1 MVADLAQQ
9 ALTETTPSPWTARSL
24 SPLTPEQTGLVDRLV
39 PTLTLE
45 QRVWLS
51 GYLAGWDAS
60 ARTGTQ
66 VEQADGGSREVTI
79 VYGSQTGNA
88 QELAE
93 EFAERSRQAG
103 LSVKL
108 WSLADFPVR
117 TLRETERLVLITS
130 THGDGDPPDNA
141 IAFKE
146 FLESR
151 KAPRLEQLHYAVLA
165 LGDSSYE
172 YFCKTGRD
180 FDQRLQGLGATPLH
194 SRVDCDVD
202 FVESAQRWMDE
213 VLATLCAEATAE
225 GADRVRMTA
234 SPRTVSQA
242 VSFSRNNPF
251 PAEIVEHLELNAR
264 GSDRSTRHL
273 ELSLAGS
280 GLTWEP
286 GDSLGVYP
294 QNDPNLVAALVEAAD
309 WDPGL
314 VLDDGVTLGDA
325 LASHYEIT
333 VLSRS
338 LLEKLV
344 AATEASALSDLLRPE
359 RQEELRRYIVGR
371 DLVDLMHDF
380 SLRGVPA
387 RALVTALRRL
397 PPRLYSIA
405 SSSLISPDEVHLTVR
420 LVDYSTAGRVRKGV
434 CSHHLAGRAVGESV
448 PVFIQRNPNFR
459 LPADP
464 RAPIIMIGPGT
475 GVAPFRAFVQERQAM
490 GADGASW
497 LFFGDRHFRAD
508 FLYQSEWLQA
518 LRQGALTRMDVAFS
532 RDTSRKVYVQHRL
545 LEHAAEVYRWL
556 EQGAYIYVCGE
567 EQNMAPDVER
577 ALTEIIM
584 RQGGTDPDA
593 AAAYLAEMRTSRR
606 YQRDVY

>member
-1 MVADLAQQ
+1 MEDLENQVLAE
-9 ALTETTPSPWTARSL
+9 ATPSPWTPRSL

-39 PTLTLE
+39 PTLTPE

-60 ARTGTQ
+60 ARPTPQLDQPGAG
-66 VEQADGGSREVTI
+66 VLEVTV

-88 QELAE
+88 HGLAE
-93 EFAERSRQAG
+93 EFADRIRHAG

-108 WSLADFPVR
+108 LSLADFPPR
-117 TLRETERLVLITS
+117 ELRQTEHLILITS
-130 THGDGDPPDNA
+130 TQGDGDPPDNA

-151 KAPRLEQLHYAVLA
+151 KAPRLEQLRYAVLA

-194 SRVDCDVD
+194 PRVDCDVD
-202 FVESAQRWMDE
+202 FVEAAQRWMDQLLE
-213 VLATLCAEATAE
+213 TLCAEATANGTE
-225 GADRVRMTA
+225 TVRVTVSR
-234 SPRTVSQA
+234 RTVSQA
-242 VSFSRNNPF
+242 VAFSRSNPF
-251 PAEIVEHLELNAR
+251 RAEIVEHVELNGR

-273 ELSLAGS
+273 ELSLSGS

-286 GDSLGVYP
+286 GDSLGIYP
-294 QNDPNLVAALVEAAD
+294 QNEPNLVRALVEAAD
-309 WDPGL
+309 WDPAL
-314 VLDDGVTLGDA
+314 VLDDGRTLGEA
-325 LASHYEIT
+325 LTSQYEIT
-333 VLSRS
+333 VLSRI

-344 AATEASALSDLLRPE
+344 AVTEASALSDLLRPE

-371 DLVDLMHDF
+371 DLVDLLHDLC
-380 SLRGVPA
+380 LRGVPA
-387 RALVTALRRL
+387 REFVTALRRL

-405 SSSLISPDEVHLTVR
+405 SSSAAFPEEVHLAVR
-420 LVDYSTAGRVRKGV
+420 LVDYCTDGRVRYGV
-434 CSHHLAGRAVGESV
+434 CSRHLAERAVGESV
-448 PVFIQRNPNFR
+448 PVFVQRNPNFR

-464 RAPIIMIGPGT
+464 HAPIIMIGPGT
-475 GVAPFRAFVQERQAM
+475 GIAPFRAFVQERQAL

-497 LFFGDRHFRAD
+497 LLFGDRHFRTD

-518 LRQGALTRMDVAFS
+518 MRQGALTRMDVAFS
-532 RDTSRKVYVQHRL
+532 RDSSRKIYVQHRL

-556 EQGAYIYVCGE
+556 ERGAYVYVCGE

-584 RQGGTDPDA
+584 RNSGSDSDG
-593 AAAYLAEMRTSRR
+593 AAAYLAEMRASRR